1 MARMRYASVVL
12 DIATR
17 ALDEAF
23 TYAIPPSVDEAVA
36 VGSTVLVSFSHR
48 AAVGYVVG
56 L

>member
-12 DIATR
+12 DITTR

-23 TYAIPPSVDEAVA
+23 TYAIPPSKDEAVA

-48 AAVGYVVG
+48 AAVG
-56 L
+56 